1 MEKTLKILKPDPKAI
16 QEIYHCLGCH
26 PVTAAVLVNR
36 KLACMDD
43 VNRFLSP
50 SFNHLRDPDSIIDMK
65 PAICRIAQAIY
76 RKERVLVFGD
86 YDVDGITS
94 TVLLYEF
101 LKMTGA
107 KVSYYIPHRIEEGY
121 SLKPEHIKSI
131 VESSSGIGLI
141 ITVDCGSNSHE
152 AIQAARMDGIDVIIT
167 DHHQVGE
174 NLPNAI
180 AIVNPKRKDCKS
192 GLDHLAGVGV
202 VFYLIISLRK
212 YLRKKGFWQNQTE
225 PNLKKM
231 CDLVALGTISD
242 IVPLKDENRI
252 FVKAGL
258 EIIQSG
264 SRLGLK
270 SLAKASGFFKQV
282 LDSEDIAFRIAPRL
296 NAAGRIEHAEWAAK
310 LLMTNQEDKASELAR
325 FLNELNIQRQEFEQK
340 TFEDILNQIHQNPD
354 LLSKKSLVMAS
365 SHWHEGILGI
375 VASRLAERFFKP
387 TILITV
393 RDGFGKGSCRSIRGF
408 DLFPGLC
415 QCRSLLEDFGGHS
428 MAAGIKIKTS
438 NIDLFKESFHH
449 IVSAHIQKDPLFPEL
464 IIDCELSFDDINEHF
479 IDEIDSLKPFGSE
492 NTEPVFLARNIAV
505 SDLKIVGRNHR
516 RMLLSQPGG
525 HTKKKINAIYFN
537 VDSHQQV
544 DGFLKFVAFRI
555 KWNRWNGNKTA
566 QVIIEEIGLN

>member
-1 MEKTLKILKPDPKAI
+1 MEKNLKILKPDPNAI
-16 QEIYHCLGCH
+16 QEIYRCLGCH

-36 KLACMDD
+36 NLVCIDD
-43 VNRFLSP
+43 VKRYLSP
-50 SFNHLRDPDSIIDMK
+50 SFKHLRAPDSIVDMQ
-65 PAICRIAQAIY
+65 PAVDRIAQAIY
-76 RKERVLVFGD
+76 RKEPILVFGD

-101 LKMTGA
+101 LKLTGA

-121 SLKPEHIKSI
+121 SLKPEQIKNI
-131 VESSSGIGLI
+131 ADSSSGIRLI

-152 AIQAARMDGIDVIIT
+152 AIEAARKAGIDVIIT
-167 DHHQVGE
+167 DHHHAAG
-174 NLPNAI
+174 NLPDAI
-180 AIVNPKRKDCKS
+180 AIVNPKREDCQS

-212 YLRKKGFWQNQTE
+212 YLREKGFWHSRTE
-225 PNLKKM
+225 PNLKQM
-231 CDLVALGTISD
+231 CDLVALGTIAD
-242 IVPLKDENRI
+242 VVPLKDENRV

-264 SRLGLK
+264 TRLGLK

-282 LDSEDIAFRIAPRL
+282 LDSEDIAFRLAPRL

-310 LLMTNQEDKASELAR
+310 LLMTDQEDRAAELAR
-325 FLNELNIQRQEFEQK
+325 FLNELNIQRQEFEQN
-340 TFEDILNQIHQNPD
+340 TFDDILNRIHLNPD
-354 LLSKKSLVMAS
+354 LLCKKALVMES

-393 RDGFGKGSCRSIRGF
+393 RDGFGKGSCRSIPGF
-408 DLFPGLC
+408 DLYPGLC
-415 QCRSLLEDFGGHS
+415 QCSALLEDFGGHS

-438 NIDLFKESFHH
+438 NIDSFKESFHN
-449 IVSAHIQKDPLFPEL
+449 IVSAHMQKETPVPEL

-479 IDEIDSLKPFGSE
+479 IDEIEALKPFGSE
-492 NTEPVFLARNIAV
+492 NPEPVFLAGNIAV
-505 SDLKIVGRNHR
+505 SDPKIVGQNHR

-525 HTKKKINAIYFN
+525 LTQKKFNAIHFN
-537 VDSHQQV
+537 VDSHQHV
-544 DGFLKFVAFRI
+544 EGFLKFVAFRL
-555 KWNRWNGNKTA
+555 KWNRWNGNKSA
-566 QVIIEEIGLN
+566 QIIIEEIG

>member
-1 MEKTLKILKPDPKAI
+1 MEKNLKILKPDPNAI
-16 QEIYHCLGCH
+16 QELYRCLGCH

-36 KLACMDD
+36 NLVCIDD
-43 VNRFLSP
+43 VKRFLSP
-50 SFNHLRDPDSIIDMK
+50 SFKHLRAPDSIVDML
-65 PAICRIAQAIY
+65 PAIYRIAQAIY
-76 RKERVLVFGD
+76 RKEPILVFGD

-101 LKMTGA
+101 LKLTGA

-121 SLKPEHIKSI
+121 SLKPEQVKNIAN
-131 VESSSGIGLI
+131 SSSGIRLI

-152 AIQAARMDGIDVIIT
+152 AIQAARKAGIDVIIT

-174 NLPNAI
+174 NLPDAI
-180 AIVNPKRKDCKS
+180 AIVNPKREDCRS

-212 YLRKKGFWQNQTE
+212 YLREKGFWRNRSE
-225 PNLKKM
+225 PNLKQM
-231 CDLVALGTISD
+231 CDLVALGTIAD
-242 IVPLKDENRI
+242 IVPLKDENRV
-252 FVKAGL
+252 FVKTGL

-264 SRLGLK
+264 TRLGIK

-282 LDSEDIAFRIAPRL
+282 LDSEDIAFRLAPRL

-310 LLMTNQEDKASELAR
+310 LLMTDQEDRATELSD
-325 FLNELNIQRQEFEQK
+325 FLNELNIQRQEFEQN
-340 TFEDILNQIHQNPD
+340 TYEDILNRIHLNPD
-354 LLSKKSLVMAS
+354 LLCKKALVMES

-408 DLFPGLC
+408 DLYPGLC
-415 QCRSLLEDFGGHS
+415 QCSGLLEDFGGHS

-438 NIDLFKESFHH
+438 NIDSFRESFHN
-449 IVSAHIQKDPLFPEL
+449 IVSAYIQKENPVPEL
-464 IIDCELSFDDINEHF
+464 TIDCELSFDDINEHF
-479 IDEIDSLKPFGSE
+479 IDEIESLKPFGSE
-492 NTEPVFLARNIAV
+492 NPEPVFLARNIAV
-505 SDLKIVGRNHR
+505 SDPKIVGQNHR

-525 HTKKKINAIYFN
+525 LTQKKFNAIHFN
-537 VDSHQQV
+537 VDSNQHLE
-544 DGFLKFVAFRI
+544 GFLKFVAFRL

-566 QVIIEEIGLN
+566 QIIIEEIG